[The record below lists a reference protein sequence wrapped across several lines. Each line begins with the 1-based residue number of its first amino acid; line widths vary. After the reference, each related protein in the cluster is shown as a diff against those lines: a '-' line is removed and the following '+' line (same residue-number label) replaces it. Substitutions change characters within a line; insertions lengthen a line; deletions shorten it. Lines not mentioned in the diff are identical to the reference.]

1 MKKTTEKKVSTF
13 NRKYRLLLLLSSIC
27 LLLIGQQPPTQK
39 LYETETY
46 KNRMMQFKQEGLS
59 NNQIVFLGNSLTQG
73 GKWSAWFSGQ
83 QPANR
88 GISGDNTEGVLARL
102 DEITYA
108 QPAKI
113 FLMIG
118 INDISQNYNNDYLC
132 KNFERIIQQI
142 RKDSPETIVYIQSLL
157 PVNNAFGRYKK
168 LINKEKQIEQLN
180 KQLKSFCKKEKIQF
194 VNLYPLF
201 IQKKRTLNPAYTTD
215 GLHLNE
221 VGYQVWA
228 SAIKDLIEK

>member
-1 MKKTTEKKVSTF
+1 MNRSTGNMAF
-13 NRKYRLLLLLSSIC
+13 SSNSKWQLMLLMLGIYLMTF
-27 LLLIGQQPPTQK
+27 GQQPSNQK

-46 KNRMMQFKQEGLS
+46 KNRMMQFKQEGLRK
-59 NNQIVFLGNSLTQG
+59 NQIVFLGNSLTQG
-73 GKWSAWFSGQ
+73 GKWSAWFPEQ
-83 QPANR
+83 LPANR

-102 DEITYA
+102 DEIVNA
-108 QPAKI
+108 QPSMI

-132 KNFERIIQQI
+132 KNFERIIQHI

-157 PVNNAFGRYKK
+157 PVNNTFGRYKK

-201 IQKKRTLNPAYTTD
+201 LQKKRTLNPAYTTD

-221 VGYQVWA
+221 AGYQVWTE
-228 SAIKDLIEK
+228 AIKSLIEE